1 MVSKEMPVADRSQQI
16 LEFAVA
22 KEKQAEK
29 FYLRWSERANNEE
42 VGRFL
47 RETNGRW
54 AGSSRR
60 DPD

>member
-1 MVSKEMPVADRSQQI
+1 MLRSVRSVLKETLVDDRSRQI

-42 VGRFL
+42 VGRL
-47 RETNGRW
+47 LAELASDECR
-54 AGSSRR
+54 
-60 DPD
+60 